1 MADGSVT
8 IDVALEKDKLEKAVD
23 SIDKD
28 NSKLKK
34 SFTKLGSIATTAF
47 TGITVAVG
55 AVSTALVAGATAGAK
70 YNATIEQY
78 KTSFEVMT
86 GSAEKA
92 TEVVEKLKKLGAETP
107 FEMTDLADTTQ
118 LLMNYGLTADDAI
131 SKMQML
137 GDISQGSAEKMN
149 RIAMAYGQMS
159 SAGKVSLEDIKQMIE
174 AGFNPLQEIS
184 QTTGESMSSLYDRI
198 SKGTITVD
206 EITASMERSTSAGGK
221 YFQSMQKQSQTVN
234 GQLSTL
240 KDNASQL
247 LGTLTEGF
255 STTLGGTLLPMIN
268 EMVGGLQT
276 AFQTG
281 GMEAFSAK
289 LGEVLSNLITQLG
302 NALPNLV
309 NIGVNIVQNLI
320 SGIQQNLPSIAQS
333 AIEIIS
339 TLLTGMMNML
349 PNILEMGIQLILQ
362 LIIGIAQQL
371 PELIPQMVDAVMLM
385 VGTLIDNID
394 LLIEAGMELII
405 GLALGLI
412 EAIPRLVEKI
422 PVIIEKLVNAI
433 TNNLPKLLQMGI
445 ELIIKLAEGL
455 VKAIPDLVKAIPQI
469 VNAVINGLGQLIGM
483 VWDVGKNIVSG
494 LWDGISNM
502 AGWLWNKISGWCSD
516 IFNGIKDFFGI
527 HSPSK
532 LFADKVGKMLG
543 LGVGEGFD
551 DSLGTVYKDMQR
563 AIENENAKL
572 TTNLTTQ
579 QIMKNEIEDSR
590 QFTLKSLDENKEI
603 IVNSTTNLDSKVIAR
618 EVNKVNTR
626 RRLQYGY

>member
-137 GDISQGSAEKMN
+137 GDISQGSAEKMG

-255 STTLGGTLLPMIN
+255 STTLGGTVLPMIN
-268 EMVGGLQT
+268 EMVGSLQT

-302 NALPNLV
+302 SALPNLV
-309 NIGVNIVQNLI
+309 NLGVNVVQNLI

-563 AIENENAKL
+563 AIESENAKL

-579 QIMKNEIEDSR
+579 QVMKNEIEDSR

-603 IVNSTTNLDSKVIAR
+603 VVNSTTNLDGKVIAR
-618 EVNKVNTR
+618 EVNKVNAR
-626 RRLQYGY
+626 RKLQYGY